1 MLDVYTNLRGTTASS
16 FRIAKNGPTIIPG
29 TADPNITS
37 VTGAPGDLFILT
49 GTVPSVYLNVDGN
62 WQPLSTDQKFSRT
75 PVTTGVFIANN
86 NCLYLGV
93 NYAGAVSIY
102 LPAGTPDKR
111 FIIKDESG
119 NASANSIT
127 LYPEEDDTIDGQS
140 SYVINVSYNSVEMVY
155 GDVWHVF

>member
-1 MLDVYTNLRGTTASS
+1 MLDVFTNLRGTTASS

-49 GTVPSVYLNVDGN
+49 GTVPSVYINVNGN
-62 WQPLSTDQKFSRT
+62 WQPLSTDQQFSRT

-86 NCLYLGV
+86 DCLYLGV
-93 NYAGAVSIY
+93 NYDGAVAVY
-102 LPAGTPDKR
+102 LPAGTPNKK

-119 NASANSIT
+119 NANTNNIMI
-127 LYPEEDDTIDGQS
+127 YPSGDDTIDGEGGF
-140 SYVINVSYNSVEMVY
+140 VLNTNHASVQMVY
-155 GDVWHVF
+155 GDGWHIF